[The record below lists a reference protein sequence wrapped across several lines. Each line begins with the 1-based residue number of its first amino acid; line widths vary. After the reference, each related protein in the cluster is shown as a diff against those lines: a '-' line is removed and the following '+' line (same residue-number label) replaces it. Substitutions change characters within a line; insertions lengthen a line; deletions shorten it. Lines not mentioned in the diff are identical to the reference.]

1 MARGQSTENSP
12 CAEKGTIIPLKSADI
27 VDVKVG
33 DKLFFTIDDEK
44 VRIPT
49 NIIDF
54 DGNLSWKVI
63 YVSTFEVNSMVML
76 EVANKRLMLQDLV

>member
-44 VRIPT
+44 VRIPSS
-49 NIIDF
+49 IIEF
-54 DGNLSWKVI
+54 DGKPELEGEICVDI
-63 YVSTFEVNSMVML
+63 DADSMVML
-76 EVANKRLMLQDLV
+76 EVTKKRVMLKDLV

>member
-54 DGNLSWKVI
+54 DGKS
-63 YVSTFEVNSMVML
+63 EL
-76 EVANKRLMLQDLV
+76 EGDLRVDVRS

>member
-49 NIIDF
+49 NIIEF
-54 DGNLSWKVI
+54 DGEPELEGEICVDI
-63 YVSTFEVNSMVML
+63 DADSMVML
-76 EVANKRLMLQDLV
+76 EVTKKRVMLKDLV